1 MSLVPSLVSNVPT
14 ITANTASL
22 LASTVAAEAAP
33 QAKGSAAVD
42 LAATLR
48 AGMEGVTQSS
58 EVVSTLS
65 DPGPAAVGR
74 FATTRRTSAPPQKNT
89 GGDHQTEA
97 KDKDTLAELFAGA
110 RPEAKASKG
119 SLSGGLSR
127 SRGRK
132 SGQDR
137 VGRFQAHIQARP
149 RRAPVT
155 HTPIGKAFAGG
166 PGRFRPSAG
175 NLSGA
180 LQR

>member
-14 ITANTASL
+14 VTANTAAL
-22 LASTVAAEAAP
+22 LASNVAAEAAP
-33 QAKGSAAVD
+33 QAKGNAAVE

-48 AGMEGVTQSS
+48 AGMEGVTQST

-74 FATTRRTSAPPQKNT
+74 FATTRRTSAPPQKNS
-89 GGDHQTEA
+89 GGDHQAEA

-110 RPEAKASKG
+110 RPDAKASVG
-119 SLSGGLSR
+119 RLSGGLSR
-127 SRGRK
+127 SRGRQP
-132 SGQDR
+132 GQDQ
-137 VGRFQAHIQARP
+137 VGRFQAQILPRP
-149 RRAPVT
+149 IRTPVAN
-155 HTPIGKAFAGG
+155 TPIGRAFADG